1 MDDAKEVVVWGAGEE
16 EGMPWAKEEVERDL
30 ISGDLQAIGLKE
42 SWYQLA
48 SYVKI
53 RRKVWL
59 ERCREGVGEVAK
71 YRKKNT
77 CGANRHS
84 QDRSFMCGS
93 TL

>member
-48 SYVKI
+48 MSRYVGKCGWSDAEKELVKW
-53 RRKVWL
+53 RKRTLVVPIDTL
-59 ERCREGVGEVAK
+59 RTDPLCAVALSK
-71 YRKKNT
+71 
-77 CGANRHS
+77 
-84 QDRSFMCGS
+84 
-93 TL
+93 